1 MTHTLS
7 RQGQNPVGSVVN
19 EILRLDN
26 VEKYYGRGSSLTKAV
41 DGVSFTVSK
50 GDLVVIMGPSGCGKT
65 TVLNCISAIDD
76 VTSGK
81 VILDGDDLT
90 RLSRKAKNELRRN
103 KLGIVLQDYNLLN
116 NLTVYEN
123 ISLAMSVKGIRV
135 RKEDPAILKLAEE
148 LDIKDLLDRFPD
160 QLSNGQR
167 QRAATVRALVTEPSI
182 LLADEPTGAL
192 DSESSSMLLSKIS
205 YLNSRNGVTVLMVTH
220 DVFAASYGNR
230 VLFMKDGTIF
240 HELKRGD
247 KTRKEFF
254 DEIVSIYSLSGRRNI
269 SAD

>member
-1 MTHTLS
+1 
-7 RQGQNPVGSVVN
+7 VE
-19 EILRLDN
+19 EILKLEAI
-26 VEKYYGRGSSLTKAV
+26 EKYYGRGSSLTKAV
-41 DGVSFTVSK
+41 DGVSFSVCE
-50 GDLVVIMGPSGCGKT
+50 GDFVVIMGPSGCGKT

-81 VILDGDDLT
+81 IFLNGEDLT
-90 RLSRKAKNELRRN
+90 KFSRKIRNTVRRE
-103 KLGIVLQDYNLLN
+103 KYGIVLQDYNLLN

-123 ISLAMSVKGIRV
+123 ISLALSVKGIRV
-135 RKEDPAILKLAEE
+135 RKDDPAIIKLSEE
-148 LDIKDLLDRFPD
+148 LDIRELLDRFPD

-167 QRAATVRALVTEPSI
+167 QRAAMARALITEPSM

-192 DSESSSMLLSKIS
+192 DSESSSMLLTKITQ
-205 YLNSRNGVTVLMVTH
+205 LNSKNGVTVLMVTH
-220 DVFAASYGNR
+220 DVFAASYGSR
-230 VLFMKDGTIF
+230 VLFMKDGAIF
-240 HELKRGD
+240 HEINRGD

>member
-1 MTHTLS
+1 MK
-7 RQGQNPVGSVVN
+7 

-41 DGVSFTVSK
+41 DGISFSVSE
-50 GDLVVIMGPSGCGKT
+50 GDFVVIMGPSGCGKT
-65 TVLNCISAIDD
+65 TVLNCISSIDD

-81 VILDGDDLT
+81 VYLEGEDLT
-90 RLSRKAKNELRRN
+90 RVSRKFRSIIRRD

-123 ISLAMSVKGIRV
+123 ISLAMSIKGMRV
-135 RKEDPAILKLAEE
+135 RKDDPSILKLAEE
-148 LDIKDLLDRFPD
+148 LDIKDLLERFPD

-167 QRAATVRALVTEPSI
+167 QRAATVRALVTSPSI

-192 DSESSSMLLSKIS
+192 DSESSSKLLSKLF
-205 YLNSRNGVTVLMVTH
+205 YLNSHDGVTVLMVTH

-230 VLFMKDGTIF
+230 VLFMKDGMIF
-240 HELKRGD
+240 HELNRGD

>member
-1 MTHTLS
+1 MK
-7 RQGQNPVGSVVN
+7 

-41 DGVSFTVSK
+41 DGVSFTVGE

-65 TVLNCISAIDD
+65 TVLNCISSIDD

-81 VILDGDDLT
+81 IFLDGEDLT
-90 RLSRKAKNELRRN
+90 KLSRKAKNAIRKD

-123 ISLAMSVKGIRV
+123 ITLAMHIKGMRVK
-135 RKEDPAILKLAEE
+135 KDDPKILKLAAE
-148 LDIKDLLDRFPD
+148 LDIRDLLERFPD

-167 QRAATVRALVTEPSI
+167 QRAATVRALITSPSI

-205 YLNSRNGVTVLMVTH
+205 YLNKIKGVTVLMVTH

-230 VLFMKDGTIF
+230 VIFMKDGTLF
-240 HELKRGD
+240 HEINRGD
-247 KTRKEFF
+247 KSRKEFF

>member
-1 MTHTLS
+1 MY
-7 RQGQNPVGSVVN
+7 QGRIDPDWFCVK

-26 VEKYYGRGSSLTKAV
+26 VEKYYGRGSSLTKAA
-41 DGVSFTVSK
+41 DGISFTVSE

-81 VILDGDDLT
+81 VFLDGEDLT
-90 RLSRKAKNELRRN
+90 KLSRKAKNALRKD
-103 KLGIVLQDYNLLN
+103 KLGIILQDYNLLN

-123 ISLAMSVKGIRV
+123 ISLAMSIKGMRV
-135 RKEDPAILKLAEE
+135 RKDDPAIFKLASE
-148 LDIKDLLDRFPD
+148 LDIRDLLDRFPD

-167 QRAATVRALVTEPSI
+167 QRAATVRALITSPSI

-205 YLNSRNGVTVLMVTH
+205 YLNQVKGVTVLMVTH

-230 VLFMKDGTIF
+230 VIFMKDGTLF
-240 HELKRGD
+240 HEINRGD
-247 KTRKEFF
+247 KSRNEFF